1 MQGLVLEDVGRIAW
15 RGDLPDP
22 AVVEPTDA
30 VVAVRRAG
38 LCGSDLHPWAGRERV
53 ALGVVQGHEAVGE
66 VVAVG
71 AGARS
76 VAPGTRV
83 LVPFTSSCGACGPC
97 GRGLTAR
104 CARGQLFGFG
114 PPGGEVD
121 GGTPDTAGR
130 ILHGAQADLLR
141 VPLAATTLVPV
152 PGGVDDARAV
162 LLADNVPTAW
172 EAAERAGVGPGSAV
186 AVVGLGAVG
195 LSVVA
200 AARRLG
206 AGAVVAIDPVA
217 DRRSRAAA
225 LGAVTAAPRDAAA
238 VVADHCGAE
247 GAPAVV
253 EAAGTGSAQAAAL
266 ELLRPGGVLS
276 IIAAQTDGAFAFTPV
291 AAYDANVT
299 VRLGRA
305 SVRAT
310 LARVLPD
317 LLAVADAVVD
327 VVVTH
332 PAVPL
337 REGAA
342 TYERFGARTPGM
354 VKALFV
360 P

>member
-1 MQGLVLEDVGRIAW
+1 MRGLVLEAVERITW
-15 RGDLPDP
+15 RDDLPDP
-22 AVVEPTDA
+22 AVTAPTDA

-53 ALGVVQGHEAVGE
+53 AFGVVQGHEAVGD

-71 AGARS
+71 PQVTA
-76 VAPGTRV
+76 VAPGARV
-83 LVPFTSSCGACGPC
+83 IVPFTTSCGRCGPC
-97 GRGLTAR
+97 ARALTAR
-104 CARGQLFGFG
+104 CVRGQLFGFG
-114 PPGGEVD
+114 PPAGG
-121 GGTPDTAGR
+121 AGVT
-130 ILHGAQADLLR
+130 LHGAHADLLR
-141 VPLAATTLVPV
+141 VPLADTTLVSV
-152 PGGVDDARAV
+152 PDDVDDVAAV

-172 EAAERAGVGPGSAV
+172 EAAERAGVRPGTAV

-195 LSVVA
+195 LSAVA

-206 AGAVVAIDPVA
+206 ASTVVAIDPVA

-225 LGAVTAAPRDAAA
+225 LGATPAEPDDAGEVVARHGGREGVAA
-238 VVADHCGAE
+238 VI
-247 GAPAVV
+247 
-253 EAAGTGSAQAAAL
+253 EAAGTDAAQATAFGL
-266 ELLRPGGVLS
+266 VRPGGVLS
-276 IIAAQTDGAFAFTPV
+276 VIAVQTAPRFAFTPV

-310 LARVLPD
+310 LGRMLPD
-317 LLAVADAVVD
+317 LARIADAVAD

-332 PAVPL
+332 PQVPL
-337 REGAA
+337 REGPA
-342 TYERFGARTPGM
+342 TYERFGARERGM